1 MEDTPLDPCLVNP
14 ITLTGLN
21 NGIRAMLVHRSSR
34 GKDGFGLESKESKK
48 GPIESMQIELKSKT
62 LTLGEKSGG
71 AYQGLTTV
79 SNAEL
84 YTEPVRRRNRENGP
98 PLAGIQLPVR
108 ARLRAPQ
115 RGRSTVVR
123 SHGGECARRRMDPRR
138 RRHPSRPAEP
148 FIASTQWLPPLVER
162 GKGEGENDPRV
173 WGAATA
179 TRGLIWRKPRTT
191 VRS

>member
-1 MEDTPLDPCLVNP
+1 
-14 ITLTGLN
+14 
-21 NGIRAMLVHRSSR
+21 
-34 GKDGFGLESKESKK
+34 
-48 GPIESMQIELKSKT
+48 MQIKLKSKT

-84 YTEPVRRRNRENGP
+84 YTEPVRRRNREWTATRRDPVAGARAASGATARPLEGGALARGRVRTPANGP
-98 PLAGIQLPVR
+98 AAAPPPFPANR
-108 ARLRAPQ
+108 A
-115 RGRSTVVR
+115 VV
-123 SHGGECARRRMDPRR
+123 
-138 RRHPSRPAEP
+138 
-148 FIASTQWLPPLVER
+148 ASTQWLPPLVER

-179 TRGLIWRKPRTT
+179 TRFLIWRKPRTT

>member
-1 MEDTPLDPCLVNP
+1 
-14 ITLTGLN
+14 
-21 NGIRAMLVHRSSR
+21 MLVHRSNR

-84 YTEPVRRRNRENGP
+84 YTEMVRWCNRENGP

-108 ARLRAPQ
+108 ARLWTPQ
-115 RGRSTVVR
+115 RGRSTAAR

-138 RRHPSRPAEP
+138 RRHPSLPTVP
-148 FIASTQWLPPLVER
+148 LSPPLSGCRRSWREER
-162 GKGEGENDPRV
+162 GRERMILGF
-173 WGAATA
+173 GA
-179 TRGLIWRKPRTT
+179 RRRRHGF
-191 VRS
+191 

>member
-1 MEDTPLDPCLVNP
+1 MVSVV
-14 ITLTGLN
+14 
-21 NGIRAMLVHRSSR
+21 MLVHRSSR

-123 SHGGECARRRMDPRR
+123 SYGGECARRRMDPRR
-138 RRHPSRPAEP
+138 RRHPSLPTVP
-148 FIASTQWLPPLVER
+148 LSPPLSGCRRSWREER
-162 GKGEGENDPRV
+162 GGRE
-173 WGAATA
+173 
-179 TRGLIWRKPRTT
+179 
-191 VRS
+191 

>member
-1 MEDTPLDPCLVNP
+1 MVSVV
-14 ITLTGLN
+14 
-21 NGIRAMLVHRSSR
+21 MLLHRSSR

-115 RGRSTVVR
+115 RGRSTAAR
-123 SHGGECARRRMDPRR
+123 SHGGRVRTSANGPAAV
-138 RRHPSRPAEP
+138 PPPFPASRAV
-148 FIASTQWLPPLVER
+148 IASTQWLPPLVER
-162 GKGEGENDPRV
+162 GKGEGENDARV

-179 TRGLIWRKPRTT
+179 TRVLIWRKPRTT

>member
-1 MEDTPLDPCLVNP
+1 MVSVV
-14 ITLTGLN
+14 
-21 NGIRAMLVHRSSR
+21 MLVHRSSR

-48 GPIESMQIELKSKT
+48 DPNESMQIELKSKT

-115 RGRSTVVR
+115 RGRSTAAR

-138 RRHPSRPAEP
+138 RRHPSRPTVP
-148 FIASTQWLPPLVER
+148 LSPPLSGCRRSWREER
-162 GKGEGENDPRV
+162 GRERMILGF
-173 WGAATA
+173 GARRRR
-179 TRGLIWRKPRTT
+179 RGF
-191 VRS
+191 

>member
-1 MEDTPLDPCLVNP
+1 MVSVV
-14 ITLTGLN
+14 
-21 NGIRAMLVHRSSR
+21 MLLHRSSR

-79 SNAEL
+79 SNAEAL
-84 YTEPVRRRNRENGP
+84 HRAGSPAQQREWTAARRDPVAGARAASGATARPLDGGALARGRVRTSANGP
-98 PLAGIQLPVR
+98 AAAPPPFPASR
-108 ARLRAPQ
+108 A
-115 RGRSTVVR
+115 V
-123 SHGGECARRRMDPRR
+123 
-138 RRHPSRPAEP
+138 
-148 FIASTQWLPPLVER
+148 IASTQWLPPLVER
-162 GKGEGENDPRV
+162 GKGEGENDPRF

-179 TRGLIWRKPRTT
+179 MRVLIWRKPRTT